1 MAQAYRRLAGHAA
14 AMLEKYVAAA
24 IFLAVSMSLFGVR
37 IVDKVRIQHF
47 SDMLCVWA
55 YVSQVRIDEL
65 KQNFGEQIEME
76 YHFVHVF
83 GHAHQKLEAQ
93 WGQRGGAVA
102 YGNYVKEVV
111 GKFEHVPVHPEIWQ
125 RDTPRSSLPAHLFL
139 CALKL
144 LDPEQPGPD
153 GRSAIERSAW
163 AVREAFFRDLVDISQ
178 QHELMAI
185 AEKLALPAARI
196 QVILDSGAAHALLS
210 EDIATARD
218 QSIRA
223 SPTLL
228 FNEGR
233 QVLTGN
239 VGYRVIEAN
248 MRELLREP
256 SEHQSSWC

>member
-1 MAQAYRRLAGHAA
+1 MLQKYAAPAEIRRASGNPARQHNLLRHQYRC
-14 AMLEKYVAAA
+14 
-24 IFLAVSMSLFGVR
+24 FGVE

-47 SDMLCVWA
+47 SDVLCVWA

-65 KQNFGEQIEME
+65 KQNFGAQIEMD
-76 YHFVHVF
+76 YHFVQVF

-93 WGQRGGAVA
+93 WGQRGGAAA
-102 YGNYVKEVV
+102 YGKHVKQVV
-111 GKFEHVPVHPEIWQ
+111 QKFEHVSVHPEIWQ

-144 LDPEQPGPD
+144 LDPQQPGPD
-153 GRSAIERSAW
+153 GRSTLERAAW
-163 AVREAFFRDLVDISQ
+163 AVREAFFSDLVDISQ
-178 QHELMAI
+178 HHELMAI
-185 AEKLALPAARI
+185 AGKLDLPTARI
-196 QVILDSGAAHALLS
+196 QAILDSGAAHAVLS
-210 EDIATARD
+210 EDIAAARD
-218 QSIRA
+218 QSVRS

-248 MRELLREP
+248 VRELLRQP
-256 SEHQSSWC
+256 SDDQSSWC

>member
-1 MAQAYRRLAGHAA
+1 
-14 AMLEKYVAAA
+14 MLERV
-24 IFLAVSMSLFGVR
+24 FTVSILFGVK
-37 IVDKVRIQHF
+37 IVEKVRIQHF
-47 SDMLCVWA
+47 SDVLCVWA

-65 KQNFGEQIEME
+65 KRNFGAQIEMD

-93 WGQRGGAVA
+93 WGRRGGTTAYSKHVLEVA
-102 YGNYVKEVV
+102 

-125 RDTPRSSLPAHLFL
+125 RETPRSSMPAHLFL

-144 LDPEQPGPD
+144 LDPEQPGAD
-153 GRSAIERSAW
+153 GPSTFERAAW

-178 QHELMAI
+178 QRELLAI
-185 AEKLALPAARI
+185 AEKLELPAAKI
-196 QVILDSGAAHALLS
+196 QANLDSGAAHALLS
-210 EDIATARD
+210 EDITTARE

-223 SPTLL
+223 SPTLS

-248 MRELLREP
+248 MRELLRGP
-256 SEHQSSWC
+256 SDHQSSWC